1 MVPERSFSNA
11 CRFASLAS
19 LLVVSGCGVFF
30 PSGEKAP
37 PPTSTGSVIH
47 AVRADSV
54 GYISNREKR
63 VTIVLPA
70 GMTSLQDTTAEVRDA
85 ATDNVVWSCTV
96 TGPMTDGTTGTTVYV
111 GDFTPFTT
119 PGNYYIAVPGL
130 MTSTGAAQSVTFPIA
145 ADAFRG
151 VLVHAM
157 LGLLGQRCG
166 SSVNISVDGS
176 HWTHGVCHGSDAS
189 QKYLDGVLM
198 DTIKP
203 SLHGWHD
210 AGDYGK
216 YTTNGAFTV
225 GMMLQAFERFQPLL
239 SALTL
244 PVPESGGDLPDYLDE
259 VKWELD
265 WLLTTQTDDG
275 SVAFKVTALS
285 FESLSVMPEKDG
297 SRRFYTPVSTSATA
311 DFAAVLAQAARVYRP
326 YDADLADSYLAAAR
340 KAYDFLKANG
350 LIKPDLTMFSTG
362 GYDGNSGDSDNRA
375 WAAAEMWETTGED
388 AFLADF
394 EGATKTPKA
403 IADNFDWDN
412 VQNLGVFTY
421 LLSARPGRDQTMVDT
436 MTASMLASANA
447 LATRADAAPF
457 GRALTNY
464 WWGSNGAIA
473 RTSMNLSVA
482 AVLSPT
488 DAPRYMDA
496 IATQMDHLLGRNVYD
511 RTQVT
516 GVGYHPPIQPHHRPS
531 ISDNTSNPWPG
542 LLVGGP
548 NPDANTAL
556 PPGATWKDSSD
567 AYDLNEVAI
576 NWNGALIYAAAALT
590 PAP

>member
-1 MVPERSFSNA
+1 LVRLSSFSKD
-11 CRFASLAS
+11 CRFASLVS
-19 LLVVSGCGVFF
+19 LLVLSGCGVFF
-30 PSGEKAP
+30 PSGEQAQ
-37 PPTSTGSVIH
+37 PPTSTGLIIH

-85 ATDNVVWSCTV
+85 ATGDVVWSCTV
-96 TGPMTDGTTGTTVYV
+96 SGPMNDATTGTTVYV
-111 GDFTPFTT
+111 GDFTPFTS

-130 MTSTGAAQSVTFPIA
+130 TTSNGAAQSVTFPIKD
-145 ADAFRG
+145 DAFRG

-157 LGLLGQRCG
+157 MGLFGQRCG
-166 SSVNISVDGS
+166 SSVNINLDGS
-176 HWTHGVCHGSDAS
+176 HWTHGACHTQDAS
-189 QKYLDGVLM
+189 QKFLDGVLM

-225 GMMLQAFERFQPLL
+225 GMMLQAFERFAPLL
-239 SALTL
+239 SAMTL
-244 PVPESGGDLPDYLDE
+244 PIPETGGAIPDYLDE

-265 WLLTTQTDDG
+265 WLLTTQIDDG
-275 SVAFKVTALS
+275 SVAFKVTALN
-285 FESLSVMPEKDG
+285 FESLTVLPEQDG
-297 SRRFYTPVSTSATA
+297 SRRYYTPISTSATA
-311 DFAAVLAQAARVYRP
+311 DFAAVFAQAARVYQP
-326 YDADLADSYLAAAR
+326 YDADLAASYLAAAR

-362 GYDGNSGDSDNRA
+362 GYDGNSGDSDNRT

-394 EGATKTPKA
+394 EGATKTPKP

-421 LLSARPGRDQTMVDT
+421 LLSARAGRDQTMVDT

-447 LATRADAAPF
+447 LASRADAAPF
-457 GRALTNY
+457 GRSISGY

-482 AVLSPT
+482 AVLSPA
-488 DAPRYMDA
+488 DAPRYLDA
-496 IATQMDHLLGRNVYD
+496 IAAQLDHLLGRNVYD

-531 ISDNTSNPWPG
+531 ISDNTSQPWPG

-548 NPDANTAL
+548 NPDANTMLA
-556 PPGATWKDSSD
+556 PGATWKDSSD
-567 AYDLNEVAI
+567 AYNVNEIAI